1 MEFDA
6 RDFLDQFMS
15 HLEHEDRKR
24 FMEVCY
30 EKILKYPQVM
40 LSSKV
45 PIEVRINSISILIK
59 FFEDIE
65 EYEKCA
71 NLVKLIEE
79 IE

>member
-1 MEFDA
+1 
-6 RDFLDQFMS
+6 
-15 HLEHEDRKR
+15 
-24 FMEVCY
+24 MEVCY